1 MECSSQTE
9 SFETSVSDSKAED
22 ELEVE
27 KEGNIIVH
35 PSASIPLPFGVEEKD
50 EVIFIDLNSG
60 EGKRILSDPETS
72 VPELYALARQFVSP
86 VCDNIRLIINEI
98 INRNIGVN
106 DIDATTGMTLLHY
119 AVRAEIL
126 ASDKLAPVEALSTLL
141 CYGADP
147 SQRSL
152 LTDMNGFHFAAYFDC
167 PSSLETMINHGSSS
181 KYDVDCLLNSLC
193 SEFEFGSALH
203 IAAMNLSVNAAEIL
217 LKHGADINLKDD
229 LGRIPLYC
237 IPQNTHNNEER
248 RNAERLRLILS
259 DSPDKK
265 ILKESSKIYVDQHK
279 PSTVNKRLKA
289 SSWHESKNLTTGKD
303 AIDNKWNFN
312 VGDHVFVSGTK
323 KGIIRFIGTTK
334 FASGTWCGIELH
346 ERIGKNDGSIN
357 DVRYFSCDSSR
368 GVFAPINKL
377 SHVTTNS
384 LPRRSNS
391 RTKHARSRSVGRQP
405 PIHSCSSSG
414 TSSRELS
421 PTFNARLRIGTI
433 VYLEHLKER
442 AEIRYIGRTDFAD
455 GVWVGLALPRPVGK
469 NNGTVQGRQY
479 FKCKPNCGIMLKPS
493 RIFLNGISGDNLL

>member
-265 ILKESSKIYVDQHK
+265 ILKESSKINVDQHK
-279 PSTVNKRLKA
+279 PSTVNKGLKA

-334 FASGTWCGIELH
+334 FAS
-346 ERIGKNDGSIN
+346 
-357 DVRYFSCDSSR
+357 
-368 GVFAPINKL
+368 A
-377 SHVTTNS
+377 
-384 LPRRSNS
+384 